1 MLSDLNLAL
10 RQLTKSPGFTFV
22 AIATLALCIG
32 ANSAI
37 FSVINA
43 VLLRPLPY
51 PDAERLA
58 LVNNSYPG
66 IGLDRAGVS
75 IPDYLDRIERAPSIE
90 DGALFTWES
99 YNLAQEG
106 APQRLMGVR
115 TTPSLFSTLQVS
127 PALGRVYTET
137 DAQPGNDR
145 VVVISHAL
153 WQDTLG
159 GADVLGESLRL
170 NGEPYEIIGVMPASF
185 AYPQTEIKVWV
196 PFAFTPEQKSMSER
210 GTEYSSMIVRLKP
223 GATPDMLSAECDL
236 IVQQNIEMAPQFRP
250 WVESSGFTGI
260 AESLFE
266 MQVQEV
272 RPMLWLLQAGVVTA
286 LLIGCANVANLLLTR
301 ASVRSREFA
310 IRSSLG
316 ATRWALIR
324 QLLAESMLLFLV
336 GGALGL
342 VVAMWGLA
350 GMERWGIT
358 ELPRGE
364 TISLDGSVFAFTLV
378 CAGFT
383 GLVFGLVPALQVS
396 RTAASEALQSGHAR
410 TTATRRQRVLRNA
423 LVVGEIAL
431 SLMLVATAVL
441 LTRSFQQLA
450 SQATG
455 FDATSVLTAR
465 INLPESEYADDQ
477 ARRNFAT
484 ELETQ
489 LRALPGVES
498 VGLSSLAPFGYGN
511 SQGSY
516 RIAGYEQAADA
527 ATPHGQIRTVSTGH
541 FETLRIPLLRG
552 RYFDSRDAGEAEQ
565 VVIVDQVMVDRYFPN
580 EDPIGR
586 QIFRGDREPTPQ
598 NVRTIVGV
606 VAPVKHSGLDD
617 QLRKET
623 IYYPYA
629 QRPVTG
635 ITLSLRT
642 ALPPSALVDAVR
654 RTVLAV
660 DADLP
665 VYQFRTLAERI
676 HSSLQRQRTPMVL
689 LSLFGGMALLL
700 AALGVYGTLAF
711 TVGQRTQEMGI
722 RMALG
727 AVAGDVLG
735 LIMRQGLGL
744 IITGTALG
752 LVGYFAAGRL
762 LQHLLFEIQATD
774 PFSVGLAVMV
784 IAAIAAL
791 ACFLPARRATK
802 IDPMVALREE

>member
-1 MLSDLNLAL
+1 MIADLRLAL
-10 RQLTKSPGFTFV
+10 RQLFKSPGFAFV
-22 AIATLALCIG
+22 AVATLALCIG

-51 PDAERLA
+51 PDSERLA
-58 LVNNSYPG
+58 VVNNSYPG

-75 IPDYLDRIERAPSIE
+75 IPDYLDRMERAPSIE
-90 DGALFTWES
+90 DGALFTYES

-106 APQRLMGVR
+106 APQRILGIR
-115 TTPSLFSTLQVS
+115 ATPTLFSTLQVNPS
-127 PALGRVYTET
+127 LGRVFTEEES
-137 DAQPGNDR
+137 QPGNDR
-145 VVVISHAL
+145 VVVISHTL

-159 GADVLGESLRL
+159 GAEVLGEPLRL
-170 NGEPYEIIGVMPASF
+170 NGENYEIIGVMPPSF
-185 AYPQTEIKVWV
+185 SYPQTNIRAWM
-196 PFAFTPEQKSMSER
+196 PFAFTPEQKSVDER
-210 GTEYSSMIVRLKP
+210 GNEYSSMVVRLKP
-223 GATPDMLSAECDL
+223 GTTPEMLSAECDL
-236 IVQQNIEMAPQFRP
+236 IVQQNVEMAPEFRP

-260 AESLFE
+260 AESLLA
-266 MQVQEV
+266 MQVEDV
-272 RPMLWLLQAGVVTA
+272 KPMLWLLQAGVVAA

-301 ASVRSREFA
+301 AMARTREFA
-310 IRSSLG
+310 IRSALG
-316 ATRWALIR
+316 ASRLALIR
-324 QLLAESMLLFLV
+324 QLLAESTLLFLV

-342 VVAMWGLA
+342 VVALWGLA
-350 GMERWGIT
+350 GMDFWGIT

-364 TISLDGSVFAFTLV
+364 TIALDGSVFAFTLA
-378 CAGFT
+378 CAGLT

-396 RTAASEALQSGHAR
+396 RPSANEALQSGSSRA
-410 TTATRRQRVLRNA
+410 TANRRQRTLRNA

-431 SLMLVATAVL
+431 SLMLVTTAVL
-441 LTRSFQQLA
+441 LTRSFQKLA
-450 SQATG
+450 AQDAG
-455 FDATSVLTAR
+455 FDSTSVLTAR
-465 INLPESEYADDQ
+465 LSLPEYEYGEDQ
-477 ARRNFAT
+477 ARHNFAN
-484 ELETQ
+484 ELEAE
-489 LRALPGVES
+489 LLALPGVES
-498 VGLSSLAPFGYGN
+498 VGLSSIAPFGYGN

-516 RIAGYEQAADA
+516 RIAGYEQPEGA
-527 ATPHGQIRTVSTGH
+527 ATPHGQIRTASAGF
-541 FETLRIPLLRG
+541 FETLRIPLIRG
-552 RYFDSRDAGEAEQ
+552 RYFDTRDAGEAEQ

-586 QIFRGDREPTPQ
+586 QIFRGGSEPTPG

-617 QLRKET
+617 QMRKET

-629 QRPVTG
+629 QRPVSS
-635 ITLSLRT
+635 ITLSIRT
-642 ALPPSALVDAVR
+642 AVPPSSLVDSVR
-654 RTVLAV
+654 RTVLNI
-660 DADLP
+660 DSDLP
-665 VYQFRTLAERI
+665 VYQFRTLEERI

-689 LSLFGGMALLL
+689 LTLFGGMALLL

-727 AVAGDVLG
+727 AAASDVLS
-735 LIMRQGLGL
+735 LIMRQGLRL
-744 IITGTALG
+744 IAIGAALG

-762 LQHLLFEIQATD
+762 LQHLLFEIQPSD
-774 PFSVGLAVMV
+774 PFSVGMAIVV